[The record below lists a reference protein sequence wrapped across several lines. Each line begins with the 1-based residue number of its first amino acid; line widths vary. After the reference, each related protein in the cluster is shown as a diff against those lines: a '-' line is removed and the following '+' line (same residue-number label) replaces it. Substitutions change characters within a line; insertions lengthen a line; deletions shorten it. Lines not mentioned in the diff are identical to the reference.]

1 MMIFCFYKYKTREIE
16 ESSKEGIKV
25 EKADGVECA
34 RCKNYAVDIGKNL
47 KYRYLCPKCAD
58 IMEEE

>member
-1 MMIFCFYKYKTREIE
+1 MVVE
-16 ESSKEGIKV
+16 ESDKEGIKV

-47 KYRYLCPKCAD
+47 KYRYLCPKCAE
-58 IMEEE
+58 IMEQ